1 MGRLVI
7 LGRLIA
13 VLAIVILG
21 SVACEELFKFLM
33 SILPL
38 LMVLAVGFAVVYG
51 WGRRRRRF

>member
-1 MGRLVI
+1 MI

-13 VLAIVILG
+13 ILALVILG
-21 SVACEELFKFLM
+21 SVAAQQLFKFLM

-38 LMVLAVGFAVVYG
+38 LTVLTVGFAVVYG

>member
-1 MGRLVI
+1 MILARL
-7 LGRLIA
+7 LA
-13 VLAIVILG
+13 MLAIVILG

-38 LMVLAVGFAVVYG
+38 LTVLTVGFAVVYG